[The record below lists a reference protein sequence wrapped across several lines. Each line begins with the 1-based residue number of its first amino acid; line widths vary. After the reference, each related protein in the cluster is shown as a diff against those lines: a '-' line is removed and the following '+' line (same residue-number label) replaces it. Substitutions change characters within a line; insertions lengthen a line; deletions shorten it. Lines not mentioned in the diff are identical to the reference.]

1 MSNTKLKNLNYD
13 NFEKLYKELY
23 GKDYQKGASISRVD
37 GMNDRDYEVFKVY
50 ANRKNEDLNDQE
62 TYNQSKNVLED
73 REKQARIQADI
84 QMDRLNKYLPQ
95 QMQNRGLGGANNLTE
110 SALIQAKNN
119 YQNQLGKIDSDYS
132 QYQID
137 LLNNYNKSI
146 DENKKLYDERGIIEE
161 YANKQYG
168 DLIEKLAEYSTSYNE
183 LNQFEEYF
191 KNNNDYIDDYQ
202 RNQIESQLGMYRNS
216 DSIYDEF
223 LKDIKDNIDSAD
235 DFEKLSKTN
244 KILNSSL
251 SDDRKNQMITELG
264 LNDYKGKTVKGLL
277 REKSSL
283 SSANRPQISAVG
295 TGEYSREGFG
305 NFATDYVT
313 YNGTKS
319 KIIPIA
325 ISDSKVIK
333 KNFSETPN
341 NSIVSYNGQKYYKR
355 NDNLWYRVV

>member
-1 MSNTKLKNLNYD
+1 MSNIKLKNLNYD

-62 TYNQSKNVLED
+62 TYNQSKNVLEE

-137 LLNNYNKSI
+137 LLNNYNKSL
-146 DENKKLYDERGIIEE
+146 DENRKQYDADAIIEE
-161 YANKQYG
+161 FANNQYS
-168 DLIEKLAEYSTSYNE
+168 DLDTRLIENSTSINDLANFVDYYRKNSDY
-183 LNQFEEYF
+183 LN
-191 KNNNDYIDDYQ
+191 DYQ
-202 RNQIESQLGMYRNS
+202 RKQIESSIDMYKNG
-216 DSIYDEF
+216 DAIYNEYLNNF
-223 LKDIKDNIDSAD
+223 KSGLDSAD
-235 DFEKLSKTN
+235 SFAKLDKTN
-244 KILNSSL
+244 QILASDL
-251 SDDRKNQMITELG
+251 SDSRKNQMLNELG
-264 LNDYKGKTVKGLL
+264 LSEYKGKSRNDL
-277 REKSSL
+277 L
-283 SSANRPQISAVG
+283 SSQSATGTATVG
-295 TGEYSREGFG
+295 TGVYSREGFG

-313 YNGTKS
+313 YNGQKR
-319 KIIPIA
+319 KIAPA
-325 ISDSKVIK
+325 TVFDSKKIK
-333 KNFSETPN
+333 SNFADAPNKSVVFVDGETFFKNGKN
-341 NSIVSYNGQKYYKR
+341 
-355 NDNLWYRVV
+355 WYRVL

>member
-1 MSNTKLKNLNYD
+1 MSNTRLKNLSYD

-23 GKDYQKGASISRVD
+23 GKDYQKGASISRTD
-37 GMNDRDYEVFKVY
+37 DMNDRDYEVLKMY
-50 ANRKNEDLNDQE
+50 ANRKNEDLNDAE
-62 TYNQSKNVLED
+62 TYNQSKDVLDE

-95 QMQNRGLGGANNLTE
+95 QMANRGLGGANNLTE

-119 YQNQLGKIDSDYS
+119 YQNQLGKIDSDYT
-132 QYQID
+132 QQQID
-137 LLNNYNKSI
+137 LLNNYNKSLKENETQFNAQSII
-146 DENKKLYDERGIIEE
+146 DE
-161 YANKQYG
+161 YANNQYA
-168 DLIEKLAEYSTSYNE
+168 DLVEQLAINSASYND
-183 LNQFEEYF
+183 LAQFEEYF
-191 KNNNDYIDDYQ
+191 KNNNHYIDDYQ

-216 DSIYDEF
+216 DLIYNEV
-223 LKDIKDNIDSAD
+223 LNEVKNGIDSAD
-235 DFEKLSKTN
+235 DFEKLAKTN

-264 LNDYKGKTVKGLL
+264 LSEYKGKTEKSLL
-277 REKSSL
+277 REKSSY
-283 SSANRPQISAVG
+283 AKNGNKISAVG

-333 KNFSETPN
+333 QNFSETPN

-355 NDNLWYRVV
+355 NDKLWYRVV